1 MPAKRLSMRKIKEV
15 LRLKFQLQLK
25 NREIAR
31 SCSIPHS
38 TVANYLR
45 RAGAAGLA
53 WPLPPDLDE
62 AALGRRLFGQSGRP
76 VAGEMPLPD
85 FPSLHQELRRHR
97 HLTLQLLWQEY
108 KQAHPDG

>member
-53 WPLPPDLDE
+53 CLLPADFDG
-62 AALGRRLFGQSGRP
+62 AALERRLFADRGRP
-76 VAGEMPLPD
+76 AAAEIALPD
-85 FPSLHQELRRHR
+85 TVTSTAASASSTRAGPASW
-97 HLTLQLLWQEY
+97 T
-108 KQAHPDG
+108 